1 MDFSSLVFSFA
12 FVSSPHLQLHQ
23 TECAVECWIVQHS
36 CSAFF
41 PLLLAPCVGLD
52 LRVTEAVLP
61 LPSFRLLLSFF
72 LCTVVL
78 LANMQVGDR

>member
-12 FVSSPHLQLHQ
+12 VVSSPHLQLHQ
-23 TECAVECWIVQHS
+23 AQCAVKCWIVQHS

-41 PLLLAPCVGLD
+41 PLLLVSCVGLN

-61 LPSFRLLLSFF
+61 LLSFQLLLSFF

-78 LANMQVGDR
+78 LAKMQLGDR